1 MTPRRRRRREYAEW
15 LPELD
20 LHVDGR
26 WDRATDDVQPVLPGQ
41 VPVIPRVVDFVAAEH
56 ELGVSA

>member
-1 MTPRRRRRREYAEW
+1 MTPGKRRRREYAEW

-26 WDRATDDVQPVLPGQ
+26 WDVPTKERQSEP
-41 VPVIPRVVDFVAAEH
+41 VPVITRVRFGDEAQVLDE
-56 ELGVSA
+56 SA